1 MQNNCNIFYAD
12 DDIDDLNIFVDA
24 AYEVC
29 SSLKVITQEN
39 GDDLIR
45 NLNNPP
51 PYANLVFL
59 DLNMPMKNGYEIL
72 KEIKQSDQTKDV
84 PVIIFSTTSDVNAI
98 QNTRMLGANYYIPKP
113 SSFVSLKNAIKHCL
127 SINWDTF
134 MPEPE
139 EFVYRS

>member
-1 MQNNCNIFYAD
+1 MPNNVNIFYAD

-24 AYEVC
+24 AHEVS
-29 SSLKVITQEN
+29 SSLQVITQES

-51 PYANLVFL
+51 PYASLVFL
-59 DLNMPMKNGYEIL
+59 DLNMPLKNGYEVL
-72 KEIKQSDQTKDV
+72 KEIKESDQTKDV
-84 PVIIFSTTSDVNAI
+84 PVIIFSTTTDVNAI

-113 SSFVSLKNAIKHCL
+113 STFVSLKNAIKHCL
-127 SINWDTF
+127 SINWETF
-134 MPEPE
+134 MPKAE

>member
-1 MQNNCNIFYAD
+1 MLNNFNIYYAD

-24 AYEVC
+24 ANEIS
-29 SSLKVITQEN
+29 SSLQVITQEN

-45 NLNNPP
+45 NLNNPSP
-51 PYANLVFL
+51 RPSLVFL

-72 KEIKQSDQTKDV
+72 KEIKQADHTKDL

-98 QNTRMLGANYYIPKP
+98 HNTRMLGANYYIPKP
-113 SSFVSLKNAIKHCL
+113 STFNSLKNAIRHCL

-134 MPEPE
+134 MPKAE